1 MYTRHAFVET
11 TLGTLTVV
19 AADDSI
25 VGVYFPGHWYL
36 PPAASIGERVER
48 DPLVDEAAVELVEF
62 LAGSRTSFAV
72 PVATSGSALQERVW
86 AILRDIPYGATTTY
100 GAIAEQLGDRALAQS
115 VGQAVGHNPVSI
127 IVPCHRVLGS
137 TGRLTGYAGGV
148 ERKRALLDLESP
160 AGVGVLF

>member
-1 MYTRHAFVET
+1 MNTRHAFVET
-11 TLGTLTVV
+11 SLGTLTVV

-25 VGVYFPGHWYL
+25 AGLYFPGHWYL

-48 DPLVDEAAVELVEF
+48 DPLIDEAAVELGEF
-62 LAGSRTSFAV
+62 LAGLRTSFDV
-72 PVATSGSALQERVW
+72 PVATSGSVLQERVW

-100 GAIAEQLGDRALAQS
+100 GAIAEQHGDRALAQS

-127 IVPCHRVLGS
+127 VIPCHRVLGS

-148 ERKRALLDLESP
+148 ERKRTLLGLESP
-160 AGVGVLF
+160 SATGVLF